1 MAAEDD
7 LRLAWLAHR
16 EGRTG
21 RRDALLT
28 LAAAAAEPQGA
39 AWVGSV
45 RDHLVAARPGHLY
58 AGFYHLDEALADRRV
73 IAALAQLRLTFPPA
87 RVKGLLWRADAAR
100 GPYTGRAIPLAIAL
114 DDLLA
119 ASRTTSRTAAKLGS
133 ARMIAA
139 AKPSPA
145 PEVVVESRGPVLAFY
160 LNVLVGIAALCAVVV
175 AESSDEKRAA

>member
-16 EGRTG
+16 EGRAG

-45 RDHLVAARPGHLY
+45 RDHLVAARPGHLF

-73 IAALAQLRLTFPPA
+73 IAALGRLRLTVPPA
-87 RVKGLLWRADAAR
+87 RVKGLLKRADAAR
-100 GPYTGRAIPLAIAL
+100 GPYTGRAIPVAIAL

-119 ASRTTSRTAAKLGS
+119 TSPAAARGAAWLDS
-133 ARMIAA
+133 ARPIAPPH
-139 AKPSPA
+139 PS
-145 PEVVVESRGPVLAFY
+145 ESAVPVLAFY